1 MEKLAAHQNGGQ
13 LHRAF
18 SVLVF
23 NSKKELLIQQ
33 RALMKYHCP

>member
-1 MEKLAAHQNGGQ
+1 MEKLGAHQKGGQ

-23 NSKKELLIQQ
+23 NSKGELLMQQ
-33 RALMKYHCP
+33 RALHKYHCP